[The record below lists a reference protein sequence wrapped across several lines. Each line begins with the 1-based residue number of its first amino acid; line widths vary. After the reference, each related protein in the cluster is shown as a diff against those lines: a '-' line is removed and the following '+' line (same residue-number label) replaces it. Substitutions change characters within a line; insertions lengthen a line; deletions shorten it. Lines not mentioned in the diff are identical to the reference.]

1 MNNNEFGVGDEKR
14 KARNVVIG
22 TVSVILVLIV
32 SIIIFLIISKYM
44 KKDEETKGKI
54 SYEVIIK
61 SNGADM
67 KDMR

>member
-14 KARNVVIG
+14 KTRNVVIG

-44 KKDEETKGKI
+44 K
-54 SYEVIIK
+54 
-61 SNGADM
+61 
-67 KDMR
+67 